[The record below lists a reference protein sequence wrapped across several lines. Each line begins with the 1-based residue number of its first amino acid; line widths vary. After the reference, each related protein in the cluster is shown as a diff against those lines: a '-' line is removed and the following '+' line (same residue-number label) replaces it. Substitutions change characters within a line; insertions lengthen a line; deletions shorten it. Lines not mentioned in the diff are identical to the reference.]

1 MWRTYPFAAVEV
13 CCQKTSLSFVDSI
26 WEIFG
31 PLLQGVPLVIIPD
44 EVVKD
49 PEQFVNALSVNKV
62 TRLVLVPSLLRVM
75 LETGQDLPRKLGHL
89 RYCVCSGETLPVHL
103 AAIFR
108 EQLPNTN
115 LINLFGSSEVAADV
129 TCYEVDNTHELS
141 SISIGRPIANTD
153 VYILDS
159 DFQPVPGGATGE
171 ICVGGE
177 GLARGYLNRATLTA
191 ERFVPHPFCQQG
203 GARMFRTGD
212 IGRYLPDGTIEYR
225 GRRDHQVKIRGF
237 RIELGEVESA
247 LRECPA
253 VRESVVTT
261 LDDEYGT
268 ARLIA
273 YVTFDQSTSAPTN
286 SELRVRLLRRL
297 PEHMVPSIFMT
308 LDEMP
313 LTPNGKIDRSSLPQ
327 PNVTPRATEYVEPA
341 NEIESKLVEAWERI
355 LNLKNVGISDN
366 YFDLGGDSIRAI
378 QIAALLHQ
386 QGLGIRVRDLF
397 QFPTIAAIA
406 PQVRRL
412 KRVADQSPV
421 VGPVRPTPFQMDFLG
436 TVSPKHRHHFNHGV
450 MLHCKTTFDTN
461 ALAAVFAKLLQHHD
475 ALRLTLNA
483 ESLTLFNE
491 DAKTPPAIV
500 EYDLRET
507 HNAFA
512 VLPEKATEIQASINL
527 ETGPLMK
534 FGLIHM
540 PDGDRLVLAVHH
552 MAVDGVS
559 WRILCEDLQTLYQ
572 QHVQGLALTLPPK
585 TDSFKSWSEFLAVH
599 ANSEQFLAESDYW
612 AAIEATPVPLIER
625 DGDDEQSYVCDED
638 RVSFVLSA
646 DETDVL
652 LTRVNKAFN
661 TEVHHILLAAL
672 GLAVT
677 TCFGHSRAA
686 IAIEG
691 HGREPLQPDLNV
703 SRTVGW
709 FTSIYPVVLDLSE
722 AVDLSRLIKN
732 VKETLRRVPHN
743 GIGHGLLKHLTKPEL
758 KKHLRFNLAPQ
769 ITFNYHGQFD
779 ADLSELSSDVVFES
793 PGKLRSLQSERMEEL
808 GVSCSIEGKR
818 LHGSIS
824 FSRKQHRP
832 EKIEKFC
839 QHYQLALLDV
849 LAHCSNKTTTEL
861 TPSDLTYKGLSID
874 ALDQFFMDHS

>member
-1 MWRTYPFAAVEV
+1 MKRFARIAAL
-13 CCQKTSLSFVDSI
+13 CLAATLGAGASLAHAQTGSDSKFYG
-26 WEIFG
+26 EFNFG
-31 PLLQGVPLVIIPD
+31 P
-44 EVVKD
+44 
-49 PEQFVNALSVNKV
+49 
-62 TRLVLVPSLLRVM
+62 T
-75 LETGQDLPRKLGHL
+75 LGHK
-89 RYCVCSGETLPVHL
+89 
-103 AAIFR
+103 
-108 EQLPNTN
+108 
-115 LINLFGSSEVAADV
+115 SS
-129 TCYEVDNTHELS
+129 S
-141 SISIGRPIANTD
+141 
-153 VYILDS
+153 
-159 DFQPVPGGATGE
+159 FF
-171 ICVGGE
+171 GGE
-177 GLARGYLNRATLTA
+177 
-191 ERFVPHPFCQQG
+191 F
-203 GARMFRTGD
+203 
-212 IGRYLPDGTIEYR
+212 
-225 GRRDHQVKIRGF
+225 GF
-237 RIELGEVESA
+237 RLTES
-247 LRECPA
+247 
-253 VRESVVTT
+253 
-261 LDDEYGT
+261 LD
-268 ARLIA
+268 
-273 YVTFDQSTSAPTN
+273 VF
-286 SELRVRLLRRL
+286 
-297 PEHMVPSIFMT
+297 
-308 LDEMP
+308 
-313 LTPNGKIDRSSLPQ
+313 
-327 PNVTPRATEYVEPA
+327 
-341 NEIESKLVEAWERI
+341 VEATHM
-355 LNLKNVGISDN
+355 KNVGTSDN
-366 YFDLGGDSIRAI
+366 YFDLGGDSIRGI

-421 VGPVRPTPFQMDFLG
+421 VGPVMPTPFQMDFLS

-450 MLHCKTTFDTN
+450 MLHSKTTFDAD
-461 ALAAVFAKLLQHHD
+461 ALAAVFARVLQHHD

-552 MAVDGVS
+552 LAVDGVS
-559 WRILCEDLQTLYQ
+559 WRILLEDLQTLYQ
-572 QHVQGLALTLPPK
+572 QHVQGLALTLPQK
-585 TDSFKSWSEFLAVH
+585 TDSFKSWSEFLAIH

-691 HGREPLQPDLNV
+691 HGREPLQPDLDV

-732 VKETLRRVPHN
+732 VKENLRRVPHN
-743 GIGHGLLKHLTKPEL
+743 GVGHGLLKHLTKPEL

-779 ADLSELSSDVVFES
+779 ADLSKLSSDVVFES

-818 LHGSIS
+818 LHASIS

-832 EKIEKFC
+832 EKIGKFC
-839 QHYQLALLDV
+839 QHYQQALLDV